1 MRGRCVTGGSGG
13 RVDDMAGSE
22 GAGDHE
28 REASARGQEADPRSR
43 IRSGRLKMIA
53 LVLVLALP
61 VIASYVTYYLVR
73 PEGRTNYGTL
83 LEQRAVGDLAAID
96 LQGNARSFDE
106 FRGRWVML
114 VVGASDCDPAC
125 RERLYQ
131 VRQLRLTTGKDRE
144 RVERVWLIPDAGTP
158 DAGLLA
164 EHDGTVVLRATAGR
178 IGAHFPATE
187 TTRAADHIWL
197 IDPMGHLMMRFP
209 RDADPSRIKKDLSR
223 LLRASQIG

>member
-1 MRGRCVTGGSGG
+1 MKGGSGG
-13 RVDDMAGSE
+13 RVDDRMGSE
-22 GAGDHE
+22 SAVH
-28 REASARGQEADPRSR
+28 REALQHRR
-43 IRSGRLKMIA
+43 ICAGRLKMIA
-53 LVLVLALP
+53 LVLALALP
-61 VIASYVTYYLVR
+61 VIASYVAYYLVR

-83 LEQRAVGDLAAID
+83 LEQRAIGSFAAND
-96 LQGNARSFDE
+96 LQGNDRSLDE

-125 RERLYQ
+125 RDRLYQ

-144 RVERVWLIPDAGTP
+144 RVVRVWLIPDAGTP
-158 DAGLLA
+158 DRELLA
-164 EHDGTVVLRATAGR
+164 EHEGAVVLRASAAT

-187 TTRAADHIWL
+187 STRAADHIWL

-209 RDADPSRIKKDLSR
+209 RDADPSRIKKDLAK